1 MGGQGNPLLGL
12 DCYLYLWWC
21 NMLALPRVREARRGR
36 VKFEVEDEDL
46 KKLENYLVE
55 LLGLGC

>member
-1 MGGQGNPLLGL
+1 
-12 DCYLYLWWC
+12 
-21 NMLALPRVREARRGR
+21 MLALPRVREARKER
-36 VKFEVEDEDL
+36 VKFRVEGEDL

>member
-1 MGGQGNPLLGL
+1 
-12 DCYLYLWWC
+12 
-21 NMLALPRVREARRGR
+21 MLALPRVREARKER
-36 VKFEVEDEDL
+36 VKFRVEAEDL

>member
-1 MGGQGNPLLGL
+1 
-12 DCYLYLWWC
+12 
-21 NMLALPRVREARRGR
+21 MLALPRVREARRER

>member
-1 MGGQGNPLLGL
+1 
-12 DCYLYLWWC
+12 
-21 NMLALPRVREARRGR
+21 MLALPRAREAKRERI
-36 VKFEVEDEDL
+36 KFKVEDEDL

>member
-1 MGGQGNPLLGL
+1 
-12 DCYLYLWWC
+12 
-21 NMLALPRVREARRGR
+21 MLALPRVREARKER
-36 VKFEVEDEDL
+36 VKFKVEAEDL

>member
-1 MGGQGNPLLGL
+1 
-12 DCYLYLWWC
+12 
-21 NMLALPRVREARRGR
+21 MLALPRAREARKER
-36 VKFEVEDEDL
+36 VKFRVEAEDL